1 MTKRRKKIEK
11 SKKIMRNVRL
21 FTYAMINILFVLAVV
36 IVNEKPVEAVVSKV
50 SVWPAEYKV
59 VWLPHDSEKIRAKL
73 VFIKKRYGKIIKH
86 ESDKHGVEVE
96 VVLSIIRI
104 ESNGNADARSWAGA
118 LGPMQVKRSTAK
130 DMHVKYPKNS
140 RYNISAG
147 IKYYRKMLKMFG
159 SRNAALAAYN
169 MGPSNFKKRGK
180 DIDENKYFYVT
191 MFQDTLNVLRYTM

>member
-73 VFIKKRYGKIIKH
+73 VLIKRKYGKIIKH
-86 ESDKHGVEVE
+86 ESGKHNIKEE
-96 VVLSIIRI
+96 VVLVIIRI
-104 ESNGNADARSWAGA
+104 ESNGNVDARSWAGA
-118 LGPMQVKRSTAK
+118 LSLMQVKPGTAK
-130 DMHVKYPKNS
+130 DMHIKYPRNA
-140 RYNISAG
+140 RYNIAAG
-147 IKYYRKMLKMFG
+147 TEYFRLMLSKFG
-159 SRNAALAAYN
+159 DQNSALAAYN
-169 MGPSNFKKRGK
+169 MGPGDFKKKGK
-180 DIDENKYFYVT
+180 DFDADGYFYVQNFEDT
-191 MFQDTLNVLRYTM
+191 MNVLKYTM